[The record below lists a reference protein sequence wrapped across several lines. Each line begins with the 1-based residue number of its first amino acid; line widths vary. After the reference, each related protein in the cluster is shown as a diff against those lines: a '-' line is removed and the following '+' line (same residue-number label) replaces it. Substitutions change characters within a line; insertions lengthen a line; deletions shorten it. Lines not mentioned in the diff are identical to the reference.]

1 MKRISAACLA
11 IAATT
16 AVALPAHAE
25 LSAEAARAAVA
36 PFYKALNAE
45 NAKDVPELVKQS
57 TTSEWVSCRTNE
69 ICNTRDEV
77 IGGIGMRL
85 KGVPDLKWEIK
96 DVLVSGNQVTV
107 RGEATG
113 TPAGEFMGAPHTGK
127 SFKLMSIDVHT
138 LEGGK
143 MVRSYHIEDWLGAV
157 RQLSAA
163 KYARRP
169 QMSFRV
175 RIFDAPR
182 NDSSQLRRVSS
193 HAGLDDLVGVL
204 HGFAALDLVDV
215 LHAVGHLAPDGVLA
229 VEEGRIVEANEE
241 LAVAGIRTGGA
252 RHRGR
257 AADMRFLV
265 ELSLEFL
272 ARAAGT
278 GALRAS
284 GLRHETLDHA
294 MEHDAIVK
302 PLAHQFLDTSDM
314 ARRQIGA
321 HFDGDGT
328 LGGFKNQ
335 SIFCISHALF
345 SSGLGGRLRV
355 LKVTAKGRPATA
367 PPSPSVNGN
376 GVQRCNVSITAIR
389 YAIRSSSPAFAV
401 S

>member
-16 AVALPAHAE
+16 AVALPA
-25 LSAEAARAAVA
+25 LGVISAEAARDAVA

-163 KYARRP
+163 K
-169 QMSFRV
+169 
-175 RIFDAPR
+175 
-182 NDSSQLRRVSS
+182 
-193 HAGLDDLVGVL
+193 
-204 HGFAALDLVDV
+204 
-215 LHAVGHLAPDGVLA
+215 
-229 VEEGRIVEANEE
+229 
-241 LAVAGIRTGGA
+241 
-252 RHRGR
+252 
-257 AADMRFLV
+257 
-265 ELSLEFL
+265 
-272 ARAAGT
+272 
-278 GALRAS
+278 
-284 GLRHETLDHA
+284 
-294 MEHDAIVK
+294 
-302 PLAHQFLDTSDM
+302 
-314 ARRQIGA
+314 
-321 HFDGDGT
+321 
-328 LGGFKNQ
+328 
-335 SIFCISHALF
+335 
-345 SSGLGGRLRV
+345 
-355 LKVTAKGRPATA
+355 
-367 PPSPSVNGN
+367 
-376 GVQRCNVSITAIR
+376 
-389 YAIRSSSPAFAV
+389 
-401 S
+401 